1 MTTSNHPENLK
12 PNEAH
17 DLGQISIQPQAV
29 SATAAAAA
37 KVAKPKKVK
46 TVSHAKQEQAAL
58 PLPVVD
64 NSPEF
69 GQMNPKQ
76 IVVLDQVRKAFNE
89 AALNELAM
97 DIAYRGILQPLTVRY
112 RDGQYVLVAGER
124 RLRAAILANM
134 DSVPV
139 LIKEIDDKQHALAQL
154 AENIQREDLTL
165 KEEAEAVAL
174 LYKEVGNVQAVGAKL
189 HKSKSWVSKRLALAS
204 GLGYWASSLLNEGIT
219 EDIELLQTVHQLEL
233 HTSGSNACW
242 ALCEKIKK
250 GEAGRED
257 AREALRRAKEPKP
270 TGDEPTKQQKTADPD
285 PMNESRYFREW
296 LKTPYPNASDYE
308 ACLFSILEDSSAAAH
323 RERLQ
328 NAIQSLRDQI
338 NEAQQELLAHLKH
351 HTAKAREAYGPLAL
365 HEGWIQYANTKD
377 PHK

>member
-1 MTTSNHPENLK
+1 MT
-12 PNEAH
+12 
-17 DLGQISIQPQAV
+17 

-37 KVAKPKKVK
+37 KVAKPKKAK
-46 TVSHAKQEQAAL
+46 TVSHAKQEQEQEQTAL
-58 PLPVVD
+58 PLPVPAA
-64 NSPEF
+64 PEF
-69 GQMNPKQ
+69 GLMDPAK
-76 IVVLDQVRKAFNE
+76 IIVLDQVRKDFDE

-112 RDGQYVLVAGER
+112 RNGHYILVAGER
-124 RLRAAILANM
+124 RLRAAILAKLP
-134 DSVPV
+134 SVPV
-139 LIKEIDDKQHALAQL
+139 LITAIDDNEHSFAQL
-154 AENIQREDLTL
+154 AENIQRSDLSL

-174 LYKEVGNVQAVGAKL
+174 LYKELGNLQTVGAKL

-233 HTSGSNACW
+233 HNSGSNACW

-257 AREALRRAKEPKP
+257 AREALRRAKEPKQN
-270 TGDEPTKQQKTADPD
+270 GDEPAKQQKTADPD

-296 LKTPYPNASDYE
+296 LKTPYPSATDYE
-308 ACLFSILEDSSAAAH
+308 ACLFSILEDSSAVAH

-338 NEAQQELLAHLKH
+338 NEAQQELSAHLKH
-351 HTAKAREAYGPLAL
+351 HTSKAREAYGALAL
-365 HEGWIQYANTKD
+365 HEGWIQYAKTKD